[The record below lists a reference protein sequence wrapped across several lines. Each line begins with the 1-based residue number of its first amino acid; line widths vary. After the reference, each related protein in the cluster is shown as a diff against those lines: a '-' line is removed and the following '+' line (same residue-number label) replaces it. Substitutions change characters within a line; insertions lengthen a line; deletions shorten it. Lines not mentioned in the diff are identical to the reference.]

1 MDDALDL
8 LLLKQL
14 VQSLPVPDVQLIEAG
29 LGMHGGPEAGEQVV
43 RHHHV
48 PAGVDELVHSM
59 GTDIA
64 GSAQH

>member
-14 VQSLPVPDVQLIEAG
+14 VQSLSVPDVQLIEAG

-43 RHHHV
+43 CHHHV
-48 PAGVDELVHSM
+48 PALSLIH
-59 GTDIA
+59 I
-64 GSAQH
+64 